1 MFSQKAEKFGLPA
14 PKGILLLGP
23 PGTGKS
29 LTAKIVSNY
38 WRLPLLKLD
47 FGKIFSGLV
56 GSSEENMRL
65 ALKTAEGLSPSV
77 LWVDEIEKG
86 LAEENLALVMVGRRQ
101 EFLDPSYLDARKK
114 LNGICYCNR

>member
-1 MFSQKAEKFGLPA
+1 MFSQKAKKFGLPA

-77 LWVDEIEKG
+77 LWVDELKKR
-86 LAEENLALVMVGRRQ
+86 LAGESGLVMEERQ
-101 EFLDPSYLDARKK
+101 LEFLILLTWMQKK
-114 LNGICYCNR
+114 SCGFCYRYGQ